1 MKKCYI
7 NPQIIVV
14 PIRPRPVM
22 LETSDVNGGGSA
34 DPTKPFDDAKGFY
47 GSWEEDEE

>member
-14 PIRPRPVM
+14 PIRPRPIMQQASGVP
-22 LETSDVNGGGSA
+22 EGEDDGW
-34 DPTKPFDDAKGFY
+34 DAKGFY
-47 GSWEEDEE
+47 GSWEADDDDE